1 MRTLTRYILKGH
13 FLPFFYALLILIF
26 LLFTNFLLRAV
37 DKLLGKGLSFS
48 VIVEFLFLNT
58 AWIVALA
65 APMAVLVAT
74 LMTFGRLAEDNE
86 ITALRVSLILG
97 CSGRLWHSA
106 LWWRDHSSTLITP
119 YFLE

>member
-37 DKLLGKGLSFS
+37 DRLLGKGLSFS
-48 VIVEFLFLNT
+48 VILEFLFLNT

-65 APMAVLVAT
+65 APMAVLIAT

-86 ITALRVSLILG
+86 ITAL
-97 CSGRLWHSA
+97 
-106 LWWRDHSSTLITP
+106 SSTGVS
-119 YFLE
+119 YFRMLWPAVAFSILVAVPLMYF